1 MTESIVSL
9 LSSISPVVGTIKED
23 WDALTFADISP
34 ESLQEVLNFFYSGRY
49 INVYINICY
58 FIL

>member
-9 LSSISPVVGTIKED
+9 LASISPVVGSIKED
-23 WDALTFADISP
+23 WDALIFADISP

-49 INVYINICY
+49 INVYLNI
-58 FIL
+58 